1 MSHKQRPK
9 TKDQSPKSK
18 DPSPSFQSM
27 RLSADQYESPYT
39 TGGRPLLAWLIIAA
53 CALMFSLLIVI
64 APLAA
69 AGSHNLLAFSIY
81 QTFANVCHQLPERS
95 FYIAGHQFAVCAR
108 CTGLYA
114 GFTFAILLYPL
125 IRPIRTAVTPPR
137 KWLFAAAA
145 PLAVDF
151 SLAFLGIWEN
161 THTSRLLSGL
171 LLGAVS
177 VFYIMPGI
185 AELSSRRW
193 RNSSAMGG
201 QLSDEGSATQH
212 L

>member
-1 MSHKQRPK
+1 
-9 TKDQSPKSK
+9 
-18 DPSPSFQSM
+18 M
-27 RLSADQYESPYT
+27 RLPADQYESQST
-39 TGGRPLLAWLIIAA
+39 SGGRPLLAWLIIAA
-53 CALMFSLLIVI
+53 GALMVSLLIVI

-69 AGSHNLLAFSIY
+69 AGNHNLLAFSIY
-81 QTFANVCHQLPERS
+81 RIFANVCHQLPERS

-114 GFTFAILLYPL
+114 GTTFAILFYPL
-125 IRPIRTAVTPPR
+125 VRPIRTAVTPPR
-137 KWLFAAAA
+137 KWLFVAAA

-151 SLAFLGIWEN
+151 SLGFLGIWEN

-171 LLGAVS
+171 LLSAVS

-193 RNSSAMGG
+193 RNSSPAMGG